1 MSANRV
7 QKRIG
12 FTLIE
17 LLVVIAIIAILIGL
31 LLPAVQK
38 VREAAARTQTR
49 NNLKQVALTLH
60 SCHDTYKRFP
70 PAWGPFPP
78 PPSTAS
84 VNTQTTT
91 LGPLHYWLLPFM
103 EGDNI
108 YKLFQTGN
116 ISPKVVWATTSATIY
131 SQVVPPFVAPSDF
144 TTSDGTVTLGG
155 STPWGA
161 GCISAN
167 LCVFGNAQIT
177 SDKWTFAQAQSSAMS
192 GPGLDAKARMATM
205 SDGTSN
211 VVVFATRYASCG
223 TAPGGAA
230 WGGGQN
236 SLNSGT
242 SWMQSGAFFGGD
254 IGNQPTTVAGYT
266 NALGVAF
273 QVAPLQTGGTGATAC
288 NPIYAHAYST
298 GGIQVALGDG
308 SVRDVAPS
316 ISMRTWGQ
324 ACHPTDG
331 NVLATDWGS

>member
-78 PPSTAS
+78 PSGAIDTS
-84 VNTQTTT
+84 KMVV
-91 LGPLHYWLLPFM
+91 GPLHYWLLPFM

-108 YKLFQTGN
+108 YKLMNAF
-116 ISPKVVWATTSATIY
+116 PAKVVWTTSSASVY

-155 STPWGA
+155 TIPWGA
-161 GCISAN
+161 GCISGN
-167 LCVFGNAQIT
+167 LVVFGSSTQPSN
-177 SDKWTFAQAQSSAMS
+177 QSGVS
-192 GPGLDAKARMATM
+192 GTMWDAKARMATM

-211 VVVFATRYASCG
+211 VIVFATRYAACG
-223 TAPGGAA
+223 SAPGGAA
-230 WGGGQN
+230 WAGGQN
-236 SLNSGT
+236 TLTSGLA
-242 SWMQSGAFFGGD
+242 WCQSGPFFGGD
-254 IGNQPTTVAGYT
+254 IGNSPTTAAGYT
-266 NALGVAF
+266 NALGVPF
-273 QVAPLQTGGTGATAC
+273 QVAPLQTGGTGANAC

-298 GGIQVALGDG
+298 GGIQVGLGDG
-308 SVRDVAPS
+308 SVRDLSPS

-324 ACHPTDG
+324 ACHPKDG
-331 NVLATDWGS
+331 NPLGTDWGGG